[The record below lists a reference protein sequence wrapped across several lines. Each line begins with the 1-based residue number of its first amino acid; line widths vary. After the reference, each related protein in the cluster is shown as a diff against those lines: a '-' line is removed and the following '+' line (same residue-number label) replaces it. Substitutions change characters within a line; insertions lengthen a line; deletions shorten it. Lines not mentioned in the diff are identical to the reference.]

1 MFPFLIEAENQSR
14 KMSEGHKVPDVI
26 ISVATGDKNLTAV
39 RKVNKIK
46 LNMRKLNTFFTI
58 KDQVR
63 NC

>member
-1 MFPFLIEAENQSR
+1 MFPFLIKVENQSE
-14 KMSEGHKVPDVI
+14 KMSKGHKVPDVI

-46 LNMRKLNTFFTI
+46 LNMRKLSTFFTI
-58 KDQVR
+58 KGEVR